1 MSIVAA
7 SSLSSAE
14 MLLLGNN
21 VLPHVKQTRP
31 PAVSRSPALHD
42 EHVDRL
48 YRRAA
53 TSRMD
58 RLWRRNATA

>member
-1 MSIVAA
+1 MSIVSA

-21 VLPHVKQTRP
+21 VLPHVRRERLS
-31 PAVSRSPALHD
+31 AVNRSLSLHD
-42 EHVDRL
+42 EQVDRL
-48 YRRAA
+48 YRRAG

-58 RLWRRNATA
+58 RLRGRRTAA